1 MASIISHFT
10 KTSQIRI
17 YPMKTGIFIIK
28 YYASNTLNTR
38 TFHNSSFR
46 DLALLDERTGTS

>member
-17 YPMKTGIFIIK
+17 YPMKTGIFMIK
-28 YYASNTLNTR
+28 YYASNTLGTR
-38 TFHNSSFR
+38 IFDNSGFR
-46 DLALLDERTGTS
+46 DLAFLFNRL